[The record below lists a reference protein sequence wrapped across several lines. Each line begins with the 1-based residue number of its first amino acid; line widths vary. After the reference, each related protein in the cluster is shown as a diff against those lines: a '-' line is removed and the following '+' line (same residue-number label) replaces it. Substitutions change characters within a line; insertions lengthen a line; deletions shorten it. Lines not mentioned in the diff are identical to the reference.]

1 MESAASGRKETLCPH
16 CGKQTRTILGGCPE
30 CGGPKEN
37 PVYFEP
43 RIERGGSWLD
53 DLPLVGYVL
62 WGGGTAC
69 LIGLV
74 VLLAVL
80 FAWELA
86 LAVLVLIALA
96 AYAWYELSG
105 S

>member
-1 MESAASGRKETLCPH
+1 M
-16 CGKQTRTILGGCPE
+16 TRTILGGCPE

-43 RIERGGSWLD
+43 RIARGGSWLD
-53 DLPLVGYVL
+53 DVPFAGYVL
-62 WGGGTAC
+62 WCGSGIC

-80 FAWELA
+80 VAWELA
-86 LAVLVLIALA
+86 LAVLVVLALVV
-96 AYAWYELSG
+96 YAWYELGG
-105 S
+105 SDSP